1 MYTHVH
7 VCVCMYFVVF
17 LKYEEVPITKCLSLE
32 CQQGIGT
39 RTMSEH
45 PPQQGHSAHSLQRRD
60 CSSDSPDPSTMTGL

>member
-1 MYTHVH
+1 MYTHTNVC

-17 LKYEEVPITKCLSLE
+17 LKYEEVPITKCFSLK

-45 PPQQGHSAHSLQRRD
+45 PLTRVTLPTPFKGGTALLIVQIQAQ
-60 CSSDSPDPSTMTGL
+60 